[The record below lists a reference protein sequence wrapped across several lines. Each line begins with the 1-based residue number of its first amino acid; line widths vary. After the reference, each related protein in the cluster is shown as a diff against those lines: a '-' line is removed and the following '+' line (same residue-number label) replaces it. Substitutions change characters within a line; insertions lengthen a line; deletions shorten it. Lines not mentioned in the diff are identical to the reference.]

1 MQCERPAGPCGSRAR
16 GPRRSLSARR
26 RSATSFL
33 ACLPVLAGVT
43 AGCTGLPDVL
53 QSPPANEL
61 AARAPEDAARH
72 RRLRPRELESFRLA
86 NGLAVVLLADEAAG
100 RVVVDTWIGIG
111 VRDETTESCG
121 AAEVFERLVH
131 AAAARLP
138 DELET
143 AGGSSSASTGVDFTR
158 GFSMGPPELLPL
170 VLGVEAA
177 RLAAL
182 DEGAVRAELER
193 RRRADGEAQGGPYAS
208 VERLLPAALYPPEHP
223 YHRPPSAGVAP
234 DPDAFAGLLGALH
247 VPANASLVVAGAFD
261 ARAARAEVERAFGAL
276 PARPAPERRPVPTA
290 AFSGERRVVARE
302 RIAVPK
308 LVLAWHS
315 PPAHAPG
322 DAELD
327 LVATLLAEGPDSR
340 LERRLVLDERLAQ
353 EVDAS
358 QLSAELGSV
367 FLIEALAAPGADLD
381 ELARA
386 ILDELDDLVRVGPA
400 DGELERAQGRAGAR
414 FLRRMESLLAR
425 AEAVQAYRRAFGAPD
440 GFERDLARWTAATA
454 ESVRAAA
461 RATFAGGRVDLRVLP
476 EEEPERAPLSAH
488 R

>member
-1 MQCERPAGPCGSRAR
+1 
-16 GPRRSLSARR
+16 
-26 RSATSFL
+26 
-33 ACLPVLAGVT
+33 V
-43 AGCTGLPDVL
+43 
-53 QSPPANEL
+53 
-61 AARAPEDAARH
+61 
-72 RRLRPRELESFRLA
+72 
-86 NGLAVVLLADEAAG
+86 
-100 RVVVDTWIGIG
+100 RV
-111 VRDETTESCG
+111 
-121 AAEVFERLVH
+121 
-131 AAAARLP
+131 
-138 DELET
+138 
-143 AGGSSSASTGVDFTR
+143 
-158 GFSMGPPELLPL
+158 
-170 VLGVEAA
+170 
-177 RLAAL
+177 
-182 DEGAVRAELER
+182 ELER
-193 RRRADGEAQGGPYAS
+193 RRRAGGEEHGGPYAS

-223 YHRPPSAGVAP
+223 YHRPPSTDLAAA
-234 DPDAFAGLLGALH
+234 DPGALAGLLDALH
-247 VPANASLVVAGAFD
+247 VPANSSLVVAGTFD

-276 PARPAPERRPVPTA
+276 PPRPAPERRAVLME

-315 PPAHAPG
+315 PPAHTSG

-367 FLIEALAAPGADLD
+367 FVIEALAAPGADLD
-381 ELARA
+381 ELAGV
-386 ILDELDDLVRVGPA
+386 ILDELDDLVRTGPA
-400 DGELERAQGRAGAR
+400 DGELERAQGRAEAR

-476 EEEPERAPLSAH
+476 EEGPERAPLSAH